1 MSDDAPLSA
10 SPPPRTPVPVALAL
24 VGPGHVGQAL
34 LRQVTAAGPR
44 LRLEG
49 RADLRVVAL
58 AASRR
63 MRLSREFADPV
74 AAVASEAGEAT
85 DLDALARHLRGV
97 AADTGAVP
105 VLVDCTASDDLAD
118 RYEAWLG
125 AGVHVV
131 TPNKHA
137 GAGPLSRYRGI
148 RRAMR
153 TGGGRWRYEA
163 TVGAGLPVVGT
174 LQDLLA
180 TGDELLAVEG
190 VLSGTLAYLLSE
202 REAGRPFSVSVPRA
216 RELGYTEPDPRED
229 LSGMD
234 VARKMV
240 ILAREAGATAEVS
253 QVRLEGLV
261 PPALSEGTVADFM
274 ERLEILDAALEARLA
289 ELHQPGHVIRYVGR
303 YTPAEGLRVGPVALP
318 EHHPFAAL
326 GPTGNAVA
334 FTTRRY
340 ASTPLSVQGPG
351 AGPDVTAAAVFADLL
366 RVAESA

>member
-1 MSDDAPLSA
+1 M
-10 SPPPRTPVPVALAL
+10 ALAL

-34 LRQVTAAGPR
+34 LRQVAAAGPG
-44 LRLEG
+44 LRLAG
-49 RADLRVVAL
+49 RADFRVVAL

-74 AAVASEAGEAT
+74 AAVARLRGGVKGSGDATEAGET
-85 DLDALARHLRGV
+85 TELDALAFHLHEV
-97 AADTGAVP
+97 AAGSGAVP
-105 VLVDCTASDDLAD
+105 ILVDCTASDELAN
-118 RYEAWLG
+118 RYEDWLASG
-125 AGVHVV
+125 IHVV

-137 GAGPLSRYRGI
+137 GAGPLTRYRAIGKAA
-148 RRAMR
+148 RA
-153 TGGGRWRYEA
+153 GGARWRYEA

-216 RELGYTEPDPRED
+216 RELGFTEPDPRED

-240 ILAREAGATAEVS
+240 ILARESGATAEVS
-253 QVRLEGLV
+253 QVQLEGLV
-261 PPALSEGTVADFM
+261 PPALAGGGVTAFM
-274 ERLEILDAALEARLA
+274 SRLGEMDAALE
-289 ELHQPGHVIRYVGR
+289 ELFAPLQRPDHVIRYVGR
-303 YTPAEGLRVGPVALP
+303 YTPGESLHVGPVALP
-318 EHHPFAAL
+318 GRHPFAAL
-326 GPTGNAVA
+326 GSTGSAVA
-334 FTTRRY
+334 LTTRRY
-340 ASTPLSVQGPG
+340 ASSPLTIQGPG
-351 AGPDVTAAAVFADLL
+351 AGPEVTAAAVFADLL